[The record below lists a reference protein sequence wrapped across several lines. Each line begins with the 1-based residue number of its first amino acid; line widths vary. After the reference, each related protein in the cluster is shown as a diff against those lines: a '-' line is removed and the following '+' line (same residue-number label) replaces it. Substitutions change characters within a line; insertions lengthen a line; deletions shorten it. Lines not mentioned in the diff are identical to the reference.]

1 MSEILKYTID
11 MFEYMLIASPIIV
24 IFRLFL
30 LQHIKK
36 KDIKTTIF
44 HEAGVTAFILFLI
57 GLASQT
63 IMPDFNISVKN
74 SDINLVLFKVF
85 KQTYHTLFVD
95 HYISYFL
102 INFLG
107 NIVIFM
113 PIGFFIPLLWNIKHS
128 MLKTLAIGFLISFF
142 IEISQLALPRRTDID
157 DLWLNTLGT
166 LLGYIVFYF
175 IQKNRSNLTEKFRI
189 NNNYKNKRKD

>member
-1 MSEILKYTID
+1 MYRILKYIID
-11 MFEYMLIASPIIV
+11 MFSYMLIASPAII
-24 IFRLFL
+24 IYRIFL
-30 LQHIKK
+30 LEQMKK
-36 KDIKTTIF
+36 KNIKTTIF
-44 HEAGVTAFILFLI
+44 HETGVIIFILFLI

-63 IMPDFNISVKN
+63 IMPDFNISAKN

-95 HYISYFL
+95 HYITYFL
-102 INFLG
+102 VNFLG

-113 PIGFFIPLLWNIKHS
+113 PIGFFIPLLWNKKHS

-142 IEISQLALPRRTDID
+142 IEICQLALPRRTDVD

-175 IQKNRSNLTEKFRI
+175 IQKNTNNFVEKFRANRI
-189 NNNYKNKRKD
+189 

>member
-1 MSEILKYTID
+1 M
-11 MFEYMLIASPIIV
+11 
-24 IFRLFL
+24 
-30 LQHIKK
+30 KK
-36 KDIKTTIF
+36 KNIKTTIF
-44 HEAGVTAFILFLI
+44 HETGVIIFILFLI

-63 IMPDFNISVKN
+63 IMPDFNISAKN

-95 HYISYFL
+95 HYITYFL
-102 INFLG
+102 VNFLG

-113 PIGFFIPLLWNIKHS
+113 PIGFFIPLLWNKKHS

-142 IEISQLALPRRTDID
+142 IEICQLALPRRTDVD

-175 IQKNRSNLTEKFRI
+175 IQKNTNNFVEKFRANRI
-189 NNNYKNKRKD
+189 